1 MGIWLGRQRKLSGN
15 TTPSSCSTDLTLLC
29 FLTGD
34 SNRVLTQKFE
44 CSDNE
49 LMRGISKDNSN
60 LDSFLSCTKVG
71 KAEENAVYETSFP
84 PRSNRVARRN
94 WQNWKMNVTCDHS
107 RRRFMCGVR
116 MVAPGA
122 GKDYE

>member
-1 MGIWLGRQRKLSGN
+1 M
-15 TTPSSCSTDLTLLC
+15 TLLC

-49 LMRGISKDNSN
+49 LMRGISKDNSS

>member
-1 MGIWLGRQRKLSGN
+1 M
-15 TTPSSCSTDLTLLC
+15 LLY

-44 CSDNE
+44 CTNNE
-49 LMRGISKDNSN
+49 LMRGISKDNSS
-60 LDSFLSCTKVG
+60 LDSLLSCSKVDG
-71 KAEENAVYETSFP
+71 KAENSVYETSFP

-94 WQNWKMNVTCDHS
+94 WQNWKMNVTCEDYY
-107 RRRFMCGVR
+107 RRFMCGVR